1 MHKKVLIYGENW
13 PGTLPRLLF
22 DDLAKRGHVAEI
34 FDFTDFL
41 PGIKSRSLMERVQ
54 RRLFS
59 DFFTAKIRTAFMKN
73 VESFAPD
80 LILISKGLHLDA
92 QTLATIKSKA
102 IPLVNWNPDDFFN
115 PKNSSPSLITALPT
129 YDVIVSSRD
138 HLFQKYRDHG
148 AKSLLYLDWYFVPEL
163 HFDHGKPK
171 TIPASFVGS
180 WSPTREEFIGRLNTR
195 FSIWGG
201 GWEKSSR
208 AFKTQHDVRQAIL
221 SQLEMSAVFCGS
233 RYNLNLLTH
242 ENSDF
247 SNLRFF
253 EVPASNGL
261 LLTERNASAARY
273 LEDREECLMFSSP
286 EEVNQ
291 ILSEKFDLE
300 SIAQAGNQRITSGG
314 NAFSNRVD
322 ALLSFLKCQL

>member
-1 MHKKVLIYGENW
+1 MHKKILIYGENW
-13 PGTLPRLLF
+13 TGTLPRLLF
-22 DDLAKRGHVAEI
+22 DELAKRGRLVDI

-41 PGIKSRSLMERVQ
+41 PGIKNRSLMERIQ

-59 DFFTAKIRTAFMKN
+59 DLFTAKIRAQFLKK
-73 VESFAPD
+73 VELFAPD

-92 QTLATIKSKA
+92 ETLAKITSKG

-115 PKNSSPSLITALPT
+115 PKNSSPSLIAALSA
-129 YDVIVSSRD
+129 YDVIVSPRE

-180 WSPTREEFIGRLNTR
+180 WSRTREDFIGRLSIS

-208 AFKTQHDVRQAIL
+208 AFKKQHDVRQAVL
-221 SQLEMSAVFCGS
+221 NQVEMSTVFCS
-233 RYNLNLLTH
+233 SQYNLNLLTH

-261 LLTERNASAARY
+261 LLTERNTSATSY
-273 LEDREECLMFSSP
+273 LKDREECLMFSSTN
-286 EEVNQ
+286 EANR
-291 ILSEKFDLE
+291 ILGENLDLD
-300 SIAQAGNQRITSGG
+300 SIARAGNRRITSGG
-314 NAFSNRVD
+314 NSFSNRVD
-322 ALLSFLKCQL
+322 KLLSFL